1 MYEPISEELNEL
13 GTKIIGAAINVH
25 KTLGPGL
32 LERIYEICLCHELE
46 KMGLKVERQKY
57 LPIIYDGIVFEEG
70 VRFDILVEGKVVC
83 ELKAVEA
90 INPLWKAQLLSHLRL
105 TNNTLGYIINFNTI
119 LLKDGVIRMVN
130 KYRK

>member
-1 MYEPISEELNEL
+1 MYEPIPEDLNEI

-32 LERIYEICLCHELE
+32 LERIYEVCLCHELE
-46 KMGLKVERQKY
+46 KMGLRVERQKY
-57 LPIIYDGIVFEEG
+57 LPIVYDGIVFEEG

-83 ELKAVEA
+83 ELKAVEQ

-105 TNNTLGYIINFNTI
+105 TNNTLGYIINFNVV
-119 LLKDGVIRMVN
+119 LLKDGLVRMVN
-130 KYRK
+130 KYRT